1 MRQETE
7 EAAEDRD
14 AMEGEVEQLHRQ
26 VTQLTEEN
34 EFLKERI
41 DRLVNFEHP
50 CIFDDSKGPDEL
62 IANWIEMDLRDGDE
76 LLAALARV
84 HPESEQDV
92 RKMLE
97 VSASIRRTESTLQQY
112 CEYFASR
119 FKLYNEIWTK
129 VVGVHFVLDDS
140 FRGMK
145 EAIAQAVQSVET
157 VVGKKSVTMD
167 QLKADVRELFKMK
180 YGDFINE
187 YRRIN
192 GVIEG
197 IRQENMQK
205 KLEDKEAE
213 RQRLLARYESDM
225 KAISLKHTSDF
236 QAQNDETSKMRTNFL
251 LSLDTQKAHFTAEIA
266 QLRAAHEQELKIRYD
281 TEERM
286 DTNYTTEKAYMKA
299 SLKAKNEELR
309 AEFETMMDSFREKQ
323 VETQTKIVEKCMK
336 TVQFYEDRVANLQ
349 AAHAFELHERLSEA
363 ASVRSM
369 CYEDIRQEL
378 LKQSAETAAII
389 ATLEENSRIETARR
403 DLEVQELKE
412 MHKGELLDTV
422 VLLRNWQRSLK
433 EAAEQ
438 ELSSVYS
445 SMQAVYSQIIGKM
458 QVDHEEYSKNL
469 TEDYERQIKEQRDQF
484 QTQIGTMLEE
494 VWTLVALRDSELAQ
508 LKVNLTC
515 AKEREMDERER
526 ERAAEIVAIAGKFGE
541 VFGSVLVLG
550 KHRVSQS
557 IEGLVSFSLNLLPA
571 FDLPGF
577 PPTPAFP
584 SETGLELYSHSLAQL
599 QSTLNTAQQAT
610 ELSLHSLTQ
619 GLSRLSTAWLDL
631 EAVRSAVKKQL
642 ETATADCVAAGVQL
656 RAKDASIFELTEQI
670 ANSTAEIASREG
682 QIVQLHT
689 QMRFLTDSNFRANRE
704 KSQKRLFTNFMKKL
718 NQVKRSFMFKWRMN
732 SSPNPVVVEPA
743 PVLEESEEEDDGE
756 LQHIEEILLE
766 EKRQLL
772 ENNVVLETYQKA
784 GKPEKPLSVP
794 QVVKFFEEMMD
805 RKYDADIRDLK
816 NQKPLKP
823 LPDYMLDHLNR
834 IFGLKKLAL
843 KNLSQLMP
851 ALESMYSDQD
861 PNHLLLCRL
870 IQVLHPDPVTYQL
883 GVFLTRIRVEFVP
896 FMEKYQK
903 DKESRDNRR
912 NPGKTESKGAGNP
925 TAPQDAYL
933 VDTIGYI
940 YSLFENDRRSGELM
954 LKLLQPSAVQM
965 IDYLIFKLCHKMAKL
980 GLNVEGLFSMLDPH
994 GFGYMDQH
1002 DFITKS
1008 RRELELWV
1016 STEDLSTLFKYM
1028 SDGHKELN
1036 KAMFSSKISYK
1047 LYLEHCKSDLYIVTR
1062 QQFLICLIEVYH
1074 ARQRRDGVYIKSK
1087 IGQDAF
1093 FTKEQV
1099 IENLR
1104 RLEANLEQE
1113 RAEELYQ
1120 KALSNAPDPESGVD
1134 QRSLL
1139 KTILQNPLG
1148 LMKKSAFCEI

>member
-1 MRQETE
+1 MMQEVTKMRQETE
-7 EAAEDRD
+7 EAVEDRE
-14 AMEGEVEQLHRQ
+14 AMEGEVGQLRRQ
-26 VTQLTEEN
+26 VTELTEEN

-92 RKMLE
+92 RGMLE

-112 CEYFASR
+112 CGYFASR
-119 FKLYNEIWTK
+119 FKLYNVIWAK

-157 VVGKKSVTMD
+157 LVGKKSATMD
-167 QLKADVRELFKMK
+167 QLTTDVRDLFKLK

-192 GVIEG
+192 GVIEN
-197 IRQENMQK
+197 IRLENMLK

-225 KAISLKHTSDF
+225 KSINIKHTSEL
-236 QAQNDETSKMRTNFL
+236 QTQNDETAKMRTNFL
-251 LSLDTQKAHFTAEIA
+251 QSLETQKAQFTAEIA
-266 QLRAAHEQELKIRYD
+266 QLRAIHEQELKIRYD

-299 SLKAKNEELR
+299 SLKAKNNELR
-309 AEFETMMDSFREKQ
+309 AEFETMMDTFREKQ
-323 VETQTKIVEKCMK
+323 ADTQRQIVEKCQQ
-336 TVQFYEDRVANLQ
+336 TIHFYEEKIVNLQ
-349 AAHAFELHERLSEA
+349 TAHTFELQERLSEA
-363 ASVRSM
+363 TNSRSM

-378 LKQSAETAAII
+378 MKRSAETAVAI

-412 MHKGELLDTV
+412 LHKGELLDTV
-422 VLLRNWQRSLK
+422 VLLRNWQSSTK
-433 EAAEQ
+433 EVIEQ
-438 ELSSVYS
+438 EFSSVYA
-445 SMQAVYSQIIGKM
+445 SMQAVYAQVTDKL
-458 QVDHEEYSKNL
+458 QVDHEEYIQTL
-469 TEDYERQIKEQRDQF
+469 REDCERQMVELR
-484 QTQIGTMLEE
+484 EE
-494 VWTLVALRDSELAQ
+494 LIRT
-508 LKVNLTC
+508 
-515 AKEREMDERER
+515 KEREMDERER
-526 ERAAEIVAIAGKFGE
+526 QRAGEICEMAHKFGE
-541 VFGSVLVLG
+541 IFGSVLVLG
-550 KHRVSQS
+550 KHRAIQS
-557 IEGLVSFSLNLLPA
+557 IESLAPFSLNLHPA
-571 FDLPGF
+571 FDLPHF
-577 PPTPAFP
+577 PQNSPLA
-584 SETGLELYSHSLAQL
+584 SEIGLELYSKAVNQL
-599 QSTLNTAQQAT
+599 QSTLNTAQETT
-610 ELSLHSLTQ
+610 ELSLQTMHQ
-619 GLSRLSTAWLDL
+619 ALSRLSAAWLDL
-631 EAVRSAVKKQL
+631 ESARSALQKQL
-642 ETATADCVAAGVQL
+642 ETATEDLAAAGMEL
-656 RAKDASIFELTEQI
+656 KAKDASIFEITEEMV
-670 ANSTAEIASREG
+670 SLKAEIESKEG
-682 QIVQLHT
+682 QITQLQT
-689 QMRFLTDSNFRANRE
+689 QLRFVTDSTFRENSE
-704 KSQKRLFTNFMKKL
+704 KTQKRLFTSFMKKL
-718 NQVKRSFMFKWRMN
+718 NQVKRSFLFKWRMK
-732 SSPNPVVVEPA
+732 SSNKPIVEEPA
-743 PVLEESEEEDDGE
+743 PVPEESEEEDDGE
-756 LQHIEEILLE
+756 LQHIEQILLE
-766 EKRQLL
+766 EKKKLL
-772 ENNVVLETYQKA
+772 ENNVVMETFQKA
-784 GKPEKPLSVP
+784 GKPEKPLSAP

-805 RKYDADIRDLK
+805 QKYDADIRDLK

-870 IQVLHPDPVTYQL
+870 IQVLHPDPVPYQL
-883 GVFLTRIRVEFVP
+883 GVFLTKIRVEFIP

-903 DKESRDNRR
+903 DKEARESRKNL
-912 NPGKTESKGAGNP
+912 GKKESKAAGNVV
-925 TAPQDAYL
+925 APQEAYL

-954 LKLLQPSAVQM
+954 LKLLQPSSVQM

-994 GFGYMDQH
+994 GFGYIDEH

-1016 STEDLSTLFKYM
+1016 STEDLSTLFRDM
-1028 SDGHKELN
+1028 SGGHKELN
-1036 KAMFSSKISYK
+1036 KAMFSGKINYK

-1074 ARQRRDGVYIKSK
+1074 TRQRRDGVYLMNK
-1087 IGQDAF
+1087 IGKEAF

-1099 IENLR
+1099 IEKLR
-1104 RLEANLEQE
+1104 NIEATLEQD

-1120 KALSNAPDPESGVD
+1120 QALSHASDPESGVD